1 MEHNYDNQI
10 IVMDTIS
17 MVQPRYK
24 SLVDKLA
31 SEIRIGKLLPGT
43 RLPTHR
49 HLAAEHKMSLAT
61 ASRVYAELESMGLI
75 IGETGRGTFV
85 RELSLPLNHGIEN
98 PTAADMLDLNFNYP
112 SLPIQ
117 AELLRTE
124 LKRLSTSGEIESL
137 LRYQPH
143 SGKLHD
149 KIVISQYLK
158 SKEITIEP
166 ENIII
171 TNGAQQGIA
180 ITLLSA
186 LKPGDVVAV
195 DALSYPGFKLAALAH
210 HLEILPIPI
219 TPTGTD
225 LDKLEELC
233 KKRAIR
239 ALYCIPTLHNP
250 MGWVLTL
257 KQRQQLITLARK
269 YHFMIIED
277 ATYAFLV
284 NKAPPSIVTLAPDIT
299 FYISG
304 FSKNI
309 ASGLRVGFIV
319 APTNSISS
327 LERSM
332 RVTTWNTPALM
343 TSIVCQ
349 WVKDGVVDKLE
360 RLLRKDAQQRQK
372 IVSEIFEG
380 LSYIHHPTSYFLWIP
395 LPEEVRADKIVASLH
410 QLQISVATAEPYAT
424 TPNIPHAIRIALASI
439 DINLLRDALIKI
451 REIIEYQIDL

>member
-31 SEIRIGKLLPGT
+31 NEIRIGKLLPGT

-49 HLAAEHKMSLAT
+49 HLATEHKMSLAT

-85 RELSLPLNHGIEN
+85 RELSLPINHGIEN

-124 LKRLSTSGEIESL
+124 LKRLATSGEIESL

-158 SKEITIEP
+158 NKEITVEP

-180 ITLLSA
+180 ITLLSTF
-186 LKPGDVVAV
+186 KPGDVVAV

-219 TPTGTD
+219 TPSGTD
-225 LDKLEELC
+225 LDKLEDLC
-233 KKRAIR
+233 KKGQYA
-239 ALYCIPTLHNP
+239 
-250 MGWVLTL
+250 
-257 KQRQQLITLARK
+257 
-269 YHFMIIED
+269 HFI
-277 ATYAFLV
+277 AFLH
-284 NKAPPSIVTLAPDIT
+284 
-299 FYISG
+299 
-304 FSKNI
+304 
-309 ASGLRVGFIV
+309 FI
-319 APTNSISS
+319 I
-327 LERSM
+327 
-332 RVTTWNTPALM
+332 
-343 TSIVCQ
+343 Q
-349 WVKDGVVDKLE
+349 WDG
-360 RLLRKDAQQRQK
+360 
-372 IVSEIFEG
+372 
-380 LSYIHHPTSYFLWIP
+380 Y
-395 LPEEVRADKIVASLH
+395 
-410 QLQISVATAEPYAT
+410 
-424 TPNIPHAIRIALASI
+424 
-439 DINLLRDALIKI
+439 
-451 REIIEYQIDL
+451 

>member
-1 MEHNYDNQI
+1 
-10 IVMDTIS
+10 

-31 SEIRIGKLLPGT
+31 HEIRIGKLLPGMQ
-43 RLPTHR
+43 LPTHR
-49 HLAAEHKMSLAT
+49 HLATEHKMSLAT
-61 ASRVYAELESMGLI
+61 ASRVYAELENMGLV

-85 RELSLPLNHGIEN
+85 RELSLPSNHGIEN
-98 PTAADMLDLNFNYP
+98 PAATDMLDLNFNYP

-117 AELLRTE
+117 AELLRSE

-149 KIVISQYLK
+149 KTVFSQYLK
-158 SKEITIEP
+158 NKKITVEP

-180 ITLLSA
+180 ITLLGV

-219 TPTGTD
+219 TPLGPD
-225 LDKLEELC
+225 LEKLEELC
-233 KKRAIR
+233 KKRAVR

-257 KQRQQLITLARK
+257 QQRQHLIALARK
-269 YHFMIIED
+269 YHFIIIED

-284 NKAPPSIVTLAPDIT
+284 QKSPAPIVTLAPEIT

-319 APTNSISS
+319 APTNSIPL
-327 LERSM
+327 LERAM

-349 WVKDGVVDKLE
+349 WIKEGVVDKLE

-380 LSYIHHPTSYFLWIP
+380 IAYIHHPISYFLWIP

-424 TPNIPHAIRIALASI
+424 TPHIPHAIRIALASVE
-439 DINLLRDALIKI
+439 INLLRDALIKI
-451 REIIEYQIDL
+451 RDIIKYHIDL

>member
-1 MEHNYDNQI
+1 
-10 IVMDTIS
+10 

-31 SEIRIGKLLPGT
+31 HEIRIGKLLPGM

-49 HLAAEHKMSLAT
+49 RLATEHKMSLAT
-61 ASRVYAELESMGLI
+61 ASRVYAELENMGLI

-85 RELSLPLNHGIEN
+85 REFSLPSNYGIEN
-98 PTAADMLDLNFNYP
+98 PAASDMLDLNFNYP

-117 AELLRTE
+117 AELLRSE

-143 SGKLHD
+143 GGKLYD
-149 KIVISQYLK
+149 KVIIGQYLK
-158 SKEITIEP
+158 NKQISVNP

-180 ITLLSA
+180 ITLLGL
-186 LKPGDVVAV
+186 LKPGDVVAS

-219 TPTGTD
+219 TPLGTD

-239 ALYCIPTLHNP
+239 AFYCIPTLHNP

-257 KQRQQLITLARK
+257 KQRQQLIALARK
-269 YHFMIIED
+269 YSFFIIED
-277 ATYAFLV
+277 ATYAFLAQ
-284 NKAPPSIVTLAPDIT
+284 NTPPPIITLAPDIT

-304 FSKNI
+304 FSKNV

-319 APTNSISS
+319 APTDTISA
-327 LERSM
+327 LERAI

-349 WVKDGVVDKLE
+349 WIKEGVVEKLE
-360 RLLRKDAQQRQK
+360 CLLRKDAKKRQK
-372 IVSEIFEG
+372 IVSEVFEG
-380 LSYIHHPTSYFLWIP
+380 ITSIRHPMSYFLWIP
-395 LPEEVRADKIVASLH
+395 LPEEVRADKIVTSLH

-424 TPNIPHAIRIALASI
+424 TPYIPHAIRIALASI
-439 DINLLRDALIKI
+439 EIDLLRDALIKI
-451 REIIEYQIDL
+451 RNVIEYHIDL